1 MLQGRTRECERLDR
15 LLAATR
21 SGESQVLILRGEA
34 GVGKTALLEYVR
46 EQASGCRVV
55 QATGIE
61 SEMELAFAG
70 LHQLCAP
77 MLDLAHRLPIP
88 QQNALA
94 TAFGQSDGNPPDR
107 FLVALAVLSLLAEA
121 AEEMPLIC
129 LLDDVRWL
137 DEVSAQTLA
146 FVARRL
152 LAERVGIVFA
162 AREEFIIGL
171 DMDGLPELVV
181 RGLSEPEAATLLDSV
196 IVSPLDARVRSRI
209 IAETRG
215 NPLALLEL
223 PRTWTSAELVE
234 GFDHRDAMSL
244 TGRMER
250 GFAHRLEALPEDSR
264 RLLVVAAAEPL
275 GDPTLLWNASRSLG
289 IDAGAAAAA
298 ESAGLIELGA
308 RVQFRHPMVRAAAYR
323 RATVEERHQAHRA
336 LAEATDPTRDA
347 DRRAWH
353 RAHAT
358 ASADEEIA
366 AELVASAERAKRRG
380 GLAAAGALLARAAE
394 LTPAPD
400 LRAERALAAATV
412 KREAGALDAALVLLS
427 AVDMAPPDPLRGAE
441 AVHLR
446 GQIAF
451 DQRRAADA
459 ASLLT
464 EAGARLD
471 PLDGDLARETYLE
484 ALAAAMWASGPDA
497 PDVLREVAEAARAAA
512 PAREPERSLDVVLD
526 ALATRITDGYEV
538 AVPLLSHALDVI
550 RSLDER
556 GSDIGR
562 MLWFVGN
569 RATGIIATEVWDF
582 DASRAFGEH
591 QVELARSTGALVQ
604 LQFALNFLA
613 SNYLLA
619 GEISAAAA
627 LIEEDRTV
635 AEATGSQSVSY
646 TVMLLAALRGDEE
659 AANRAIAEGRS
670 RAAADG
676 QGRIVTFA
684 DYASAV
690 LDNGLARYD
699 AARDAARRV
708 FERDVVGGYQVL
720 AVAELAE
727 AASRT
732 GDSALLAASL
742 DRMSERARATPT
754 ELALGIDARLRAL
767 ASADDESGEYDYRA
781 ALEHLRRTP
790 VAVELARTHLLY
802 GEWLRRRGRRVDAR
816 EQLRTAHQMLSAMGL
831 AAFAER
837 AGRELSATGETVR
850 KRVDESR
857 GDLTAQERQ
866 IALLV
871 NDGLSNIEIGARL
884 FLSPRTVEW
893 HLSKVFAKLGVRSR
907 KQLRQATE
915 EVAML

>member
-1 MLQGRTRECERLDR
+1 MLHGRTRECERLDR
-15 LLAATR
+15 VLAAAR
-21 SGESQVLILRGEA
+21 SGESQVLIVRGEA
-34 GVGKTALLEYVR
+34 GVGKTALLEYLR

-77 MLDLAHRLPIP
+77 MLDLAPRLPVP
-88 QQNALA
+88 QQSALA
-94 TAFGQSDGNPPDR
+94 TAFGQSDGDPPDR

-121 AEEMPLIC
+121 AEETPLIC

-137 DEVSAQTLA
+137 DEVSAQTLS

-152 LAERVGIVFA
+152 LAERVAMVFA
-162 AREEFIIGL
+162 GREESIDGL
-171 DMDGLPELVV
+171 GLAGLPELVV
-181 RGLSEPEAATLLDSV
+181 RGLSEPEATTLLESV
-196 IVSPLDARVRSRI
+196 IVTPLDARVRSRI
-209 IAETRG
+209 IAEARG

-223 PRTWTSAELVE
+223 PRTWTSAELVD
-234 GFDHRDAMSL
+234 GFDHRDSMSV

-250 GFAHRLEALPEDSR
+250 GFEHRLDALPDDSR
-264 RLLVVAAAEPL
+264 RLLLVAAAEPL
-275 GDPTLLWNASRSLG
+275 GDPMLLWNASRSLG
-289 IDAGAAAAA
+289 IDPAAAAAA

-308 RVQFRHPMVRAAAYR
+308 RVHFRHPMVRAAAYR
-323 RATVEERHQAHRA
+323 RATLEERHEAHRA

-353 RAHAT
+353 RAQAT

-366 AELVASAERAKRRG
+366 AELVESAERTKRRG

-400 LRAERALAAATV
+400 SRAGRALAAATV
-412 KREAGALDAALVLLS
+412 KREAGALDAALALLA
-427 AVDMAPPDPLRGAE
+427 AVDLGPSDPLLAAE
-441 AVHLR
+441 VVHLR

-451 DQRRAADA
+451 DQRRAVDA
-459 ASLLT
+459 ANLLT
-464 EAGARLD
+464 EAGKLLD
-471 PLDGDLARETYLE
+471 PLDADLARETYLE
-484 ALAAAMWASGPDA
+484 ALAAAMWASGPGA
-497 PDVLREVAEAARAAA
+497 PDVLREVAGAARAAA
-512 PAREPERSLDVVLD
+512 PAREPERSIDVVLD
-526 ALATRITDGYEV
+526 ALATRITEGYEA
-538 AVPLLSHALDVI
+538 AVPLLSRALEAI
-550 RSLDER
+550 RTLDER
-556 GSDIGR
+556 RADVGR

-591 QVELARSTGALVQ
+591 QVELARTTGALVQ

-627 LIEEDRTV
+627 LIEEDRAV

-646 TVMLLAALRGDEE
+646 TAMLLAALRGDER
-659 AANRAIAEGRS
+659 AAQRAIAEGRA

-684 DYASAV
+684 DYSSAV

-699 AARDAARRV
+699 SARDAARRV

-732 GDSALLAASL
+732 GDSTLLAASL

-754 ELALGIDARLRAL
+754 ELALGIEARLRAL
-767 ASADDESGEYDYRA
+767 AGADDEPSENHYRV
-781 ALEHLRRTP
+781 ALAHLGRTP

-802 GEWLRRRGRRVDAR
+802 GEWLRREGRRVDAR
-816 EQLRTAHQMLSAMGL
+816 EQLRTAYQMLSTMGL

-850 KRVDESR
+850 KRVDEAR
-857 GDLTAQERQ
+857 ADLTAQEKQ
-866 IALLV
+866 IVLLV
-871 NDGLSNIEIGARL
+871 NDGLSNVEIGTRL
-884 FLSPRTVEW
+884 FLSPRTIEW

-907 KQLRQATE
+907 KQLRQATGE
-915 EVAML
+915 LAML